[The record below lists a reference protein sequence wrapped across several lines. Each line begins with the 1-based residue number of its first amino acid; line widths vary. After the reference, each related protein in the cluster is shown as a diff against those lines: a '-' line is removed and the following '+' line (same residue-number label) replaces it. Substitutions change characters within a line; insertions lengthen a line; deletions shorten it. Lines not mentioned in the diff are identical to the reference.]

1 MAQYLELSD
10 TDDGGPESAW
20 IDIGHAMRLGLSVRI
35 PVLSIYSMAANR
47 HCILDRFA

>member
-10 TDDGGPESAW
+10 TDGGGPESAW

-35 PVLSIYSMAANR
+35 PVLSTIWQLIGIAS
-47 HCILDRFA
+47 